1 MHEGINQYRRT
12 QVLTASDIQIIVLL
26 YDGALQ
32 ALQLAREGILQNNY
46 TDKAR
51 FLGRAIAIV
60 SELSDVLD
68 MEKGKDIALSLRRLY
83 SYMLDEM
90 TQANLRHNISHLD
103 GPIRCLTPF
112 GKAGTPSRSRAPWL
126 APLWQAEAGCLSHG
140 KKRPRS

>member
-51 FLGRAIAIV
+51 FLGRAIAII

-68 MEKGKDIALSLRRLY
+68 MEKGKDIALSLRQLY

-90 TQANLRHNISHLD
+90 TQANLRHNVGHLD
-103 GPIRCLTPF
+103 GPIRCLSTLRE
-112 GKAGTPSRSRAPWL
+112 GWHAIAQQSAMAGA
-126 APLWQAEAGCLSHG
+126 AVAG
-140 KKRPRS
+140 